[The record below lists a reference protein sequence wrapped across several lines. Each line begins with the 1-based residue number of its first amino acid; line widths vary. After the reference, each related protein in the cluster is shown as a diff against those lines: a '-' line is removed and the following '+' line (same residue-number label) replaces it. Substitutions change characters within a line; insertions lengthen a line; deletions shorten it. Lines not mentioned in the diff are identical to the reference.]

1 MSIDIRI
8 RKRFPGFTLDVAWA
22 CGAEIAVLFGCS
34 GAGKSL
40 TLRALAGLL
49 RPDEGRIAVDGEVLF
64 DSVERTDVAP
74 QRRGLGYVSQDCA
87 LFPHMTAAGNIAF
100 GLSRLPKRERAGRVA
115 EMMAALRLEGL
126 EDRRPAQLSGG
137 QRQRVAL
144 ARALAPRPR
153 ALLLDEPFSAL
164 DAPVRAELRELVR
177 KVQAEYGIP
186 VVMVTHDLY
195 EAYTVADT
203 MVVYGGDGAVQVGT
217 PCELFARPETP
228 AIERLLSSERL
239 FLCEA

>member
-1 MSIDIRI
+1 MSFHVRL
-8 RKRFPGFTLDVAWA
+8 RKRLPGFDLDVEWT
-22 CGAEIAVLFGCS
+22 CGGGLTVLFGYS

-49 RPDEGRIAVDGEVLF
+49 RPDEGRVALDGEVLF
-64 DSVERTDVAP
+64 DSMRGVNVPP
-74 QRRGLGYVSQDCA
+74 QRRGLGYVPQDCA
-87 LFPHMTAAGNIAF
+87 LFPHMT
-100 GLSRLPKRERAGRVA
+100 VA
-115 EMMAALRLEGL
+115 ENVAYGLASLPRLVRTERRDEMLAALGL
-126 EDRRPAQLSGG
+126 TALVGKRPRELSGG

-164 DAPVRAELRELVR
+164 DAPLRAEMRDLVR
-177 KVQAEYGIP
+177 TGFGVP
-186 VVMVTHDLY
+186 VVLVTHDLY
-195 EAYTVADT
+195 EAYTLADT
-203 MVVYGGDGAVQVGT
+203 MIVYGGDGSVQAGA
-217 PCELFARPETP
+217 PCEVFARPDTP